1 MRSFI
6 ALPLPPEITSLLA
19 NIERDLQRFG
29 ADVRWCGVGSIHLT
43 LKFLGEIDPA
53 VLPGLARA
61 LEERVAPRAPFPV
74 DLGGLGGFP
83 NLRSPK
89 VLWCGLGETEALT
102 RLQADVEEVCRR
114 HGFEPDA
121 RPFRP
126 HLTLG
131 RVQGRRNL
139 QPLLDHIRIGAEP
152 VEARFTARQCNVYRS
167 TLRPAGA
174 VYDVLKE
181 IRLAGEGDPR

>member
-29 ADVRWCGVGSIHLT
+29 ADVRWCGVGSI
-43 LKFLGEIDPA
+43 
-53 VLPGLARA
+53 
-61 LEERVAPRAPFPV
+61 
-74 DLGGLGGFP
+74 
-83 NLRSPK
+83 
-89 VLWCGLGETEALT
+89 
-102 RLQADVEEVCRR
+102 
-114 HGFEPDA
+114 
-121 RPFRP
+121 